1 MKAIMYHY
9 VRPNSNSLPYFKNMD
24 LDDFLKQ
31 LDYFE
36 FIFNLLNKKQFEGI
50 VLNRHN
56 AESESLQNN
65 IVLTFDDGFQDHYR
79 YVFPELVRRN
89 TFGIFYIATYPYLT
103 GKMLDVHRIHL
114 LIGKYGGGVIY
125 KSIKNIVDKD
135 MFSNDDMERFN
146 SIAYNKQNNDNYTDQ
161 VKKTLNY
168 YIKYEYRG
176 YVIDKLMD
184 KFFPN
189 EKDMV
194 KKFYLSKDNI
204 IEMHKSGMIIGSH
217 TVNHKVMSRLTLD
230 EQRYEIEESF
240 LFLEELLGPKNVKT
254 FCYPYGDF
262 HSFTKETEVI
272 LDKNKCLFSFNVE
285 SRDINHSDL
294 ADKCQKLPRYNCN
307 AFYPLST

>member
-1 MKAIMYHY
+1 
-9 VRPNSNSLPYFKNMD
+9 MD

-36 FIFNLLNKKQFEGI
+36 STFNLLNKKQFEGI
-50 VLNRHN
+50 ILNRHNHN
-56 AESESLQNN
+56 AESEPLQNN

-146 SIAYNKQNNDNYTDQ
+146 SITYNKQNNDNYTDQ

-176 YVIDKLMD
+176 YVIDKLMGN
-184 KFFPN
+184 FFPN

-240 LFLEELLGPKNVKT
+240 LFLEELLGPKSVKT
-254 FCYPYGDF
+254 FCYPYGGF

-307 AFYPLST
+307 MFYPLST